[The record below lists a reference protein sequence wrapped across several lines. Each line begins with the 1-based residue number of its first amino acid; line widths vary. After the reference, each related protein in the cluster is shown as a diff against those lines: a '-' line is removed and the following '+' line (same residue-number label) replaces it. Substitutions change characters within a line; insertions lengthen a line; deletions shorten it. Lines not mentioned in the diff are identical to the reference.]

1 MHQLTEC
8 SACPHNA
15 GMPNNSKRGFPLS
28 SSHSMT
34 HGQTIA
40 WLRQQQSRIS
50 DARVSGAEMV
60 REARVERMQQTWD
73 RMGLAFDADEDFPV

>member
-1 MHQLTEC
+1 
-8 SACPHNA
+8 
-15 GMPNNSKRGFPLS
+15 
-28 SSHSMT
+28 MT